1 MVSIHASA
9 REATLALEYQAGGV
23 VFQSTPPHG
32 RRRARAG
39 GISGKVLFQ
48 STPPHG
54 RRLSYHKRGRFI
66 HWFQSTPPH
75 GRRLDFPLPEP
86 PRITGFNPRLR
97 TGGDRKFVHRA
108 SGARS
113 CFNPRL
119 RTGGD
124 ADGVCPGKADRSFN
138 PRLRTGGDSTVKHC
152 VICHRLFQSTPPHGR
167 RRKGARLKAISVLFQ
182 STPPHGRRQ
191 SNLP

>member
-1 MVSIHASA
+1 MFQSTPPHGRRPLVGLNLLKRQMVSIHASA

-23 VFQSTPPHG
+23 G
-32 RRRARAG
+32 
-39 GISGKVLFQ
+39 
-48 STPPHG
+48 
-54 RRLSYHKRGRFI
+54 
-66 HWFQSTPPH
+66 FQSTPPH